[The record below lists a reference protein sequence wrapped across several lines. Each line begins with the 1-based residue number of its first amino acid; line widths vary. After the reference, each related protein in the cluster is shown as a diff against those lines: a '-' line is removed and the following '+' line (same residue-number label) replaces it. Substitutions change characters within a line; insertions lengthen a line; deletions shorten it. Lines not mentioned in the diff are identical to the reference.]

1 MKRKKYKLTGTG
13 FGLTVIVLLLVGSAG
28 AAYQNRLLISANLGG
43 MAEGTDF
50 KSHGCLGQNVVSDW
64 QGLDSA
70 RILTGIMQFSE
81 LYSWML
87 PVVDESNPNPLPRE
101 FQLHQNFPNP
111 FNPMTTI
118 RYDIPRSAHVNITV
132 YNTRGQQ
139 VAVLVDGSRQPG
151 YHEVVWDAAGL
162 SSGVYFYRIH
172 AADFVALKKL
182 MLIK

>member
-1 MKRKKYKLTGTG
+1 MKRNKYELTGAG
-13 FGLTVIVLLLVGSAG
+13 FSLILICLLLAGSAG
-28 AAYQNRLLISANLGG
+28 AAYKNRILISANLGG
-43 MAEGTDF
+43 TAAGTAF

-70 RILTGIMQFSE
+70 RILTGIMHFSE

-87 PVVDESNPNPLPRE
+87 PVVDESNPYPLPRE

-118 RYDIPRSAHVNITV
+118 RYDVPRSAHVNITV

-139 VAVLVDGSRQPG
+139 VAVLVDGMRQPG

-162 SSGVYFYRIH
+162 SSGIYFYRI
-172 AADFVALKKL
+172 AAGDFVQMHKL

>member
-1 MKRKKYKLTGTG
+1 MNRKRYKLAGA
-13 FGLTVIVLLLVGSAG
+13 GLSLALIILLLAGSAG
-28 AAYQNRLLISANLGG
+28 AAYKNRILISANLGG
-43 MAEGTDF
+43 TAEGTAF
-50 KSHGCLGQNVVSDW
+50 KSHSCLGQNLVSDW

-70 RILTGIMQFSE
+70 RIVTGIMHFSD
-81 LYSWML
+81 LYDWML
-87 PVVDESNPNPLPRE
+87 PVQGDPGVIQLPRE
-101 FQLHQNFPNP
+101 FMLYQNFPNP

-118 RYDIPRSAHVNITV
+118 QYDVPRNAHVNITV

-139 VAVLVDGSRQPG
+139 VAVLVDGVRQPG

-172 AADFVALKKL
+172 AGDYVALKKL